1 MLFGHFH
8 FAILAVGQNIY
19 KRDTTSK
26 LCSIFMSSWTAG
38 GGWLWRNTKWY
49 IESTD
54 AALMVFLLI
63 YLEVGICRHLEIKEY
78 ICPATNKGIGMCD
91 GHPPRH
97 VLCWLQ
103 QF

>member
-1 MLFGHFH
+1 
-8 FAILAVGQNIY
+8 
-19 KRDTTSK
+19 
-26 LCSIFMSSWTAG
+26 MSSWTAG